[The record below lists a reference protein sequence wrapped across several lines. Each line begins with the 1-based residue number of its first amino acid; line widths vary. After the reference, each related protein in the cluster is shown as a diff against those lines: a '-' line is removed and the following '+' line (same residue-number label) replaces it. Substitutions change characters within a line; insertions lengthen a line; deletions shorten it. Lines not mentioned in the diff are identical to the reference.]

1 MSAGETPRVAVGS
14 VPSQGHCSPSLDK
27 RLLVSSHL
35 RLPDRLSDAA
45 RRQGGRCHPPTPP
58 HRRLPPGT
66 SPSRTRGVG
75 AGAPPGGRR
84 TCSCCFLAWAVVFH
98 YVLLRLMFQHYTNA
112 G

>member
-45 RRQGGRCHPPTPP
+45 RRQGGRCHPPPRLTAACPQEPP
-58 HRRLPPGT
+58 PPALGVWGQAHRQGDAAPAAAVSLRGRLY
-66 SPSRTRGVG
+66 SIM
-75 AGAPPGGRR
+75 
-84 TCSCCFLAWAVVFH
+84 C
-98 YVLLRLMFQHYTNA
+98 Y
-112 G
+112 